1 MIFDY
6 DGTLAMFESMPQ
18 LAAPT
23 TLIKTCL
30 TSLTEDP
37 RNTVVVV
44 SDRSKKV
51 VQDWFGFFKGS
62 SRVILAAE
70 SGLFMSTSGARGVGV
85 GVGVGV
91 GGGGGGLDTDVW
103 ERRLMPGTEMGV
115 GVVDDKW
122 RDVVTPVLQYFTDR
136 TPGSFIERKDASLM
150 WHYMDADVNFGAW
163 QAKDMQLQLEELL
176 VSYPL
181 EVARLRKCVEVR
193 PLGAGKG
200 HLTTH
205 ILDKLVSRRCVCVC
219 VCVCVCAKPRMSR
232 CVAGTDRRSPFIYL
246 VLIVHHVLYTFLIFM
261 MPF

>member
-1 MIFDY
+1 M
-6 DGTLAMFESMPQ
+6 
-18 LAAPT
+18 
-23 TLIKTCL
+23 
-30 TSLTEDP
+30 
-37 RNTVVVV
+37 
-44 SDRSKKV
+44 
-51 VQDWFGFFKGS
+51 
-62 SRVILAAE
+62 
-70 SGLFMSTSGARGVGV
+70 
-85 GVGVGV
+85 
-91 GGGGGGLDTDVW
+91 DTDVW

-205 ILDKLVSRRCVCVC
+205 ILDKLVSRRCVCMCEQTMC
-219 VCVCVCAKPRMSR
+219 VRLCVELRAPRGHAHSGACVV
-232 CVAGTDRRSPFIYL
+232 VARYA
-246 VLIVHHVLYTFLIFM
+246 
-261 MPF
+261 